1 MQSADE
7 SSDQAMQI
15 VIFNNSQIRAEAYLK
30 GAMPVAEMNP
40 VCLTDPI
47 CNAGDAAAAGKGRR
61 PKAAYEA

>member
-1 MQSADE
+1 
-7 SSDQAMQI
+7 MQI